1 MAEAESEIPRK
12 VALFSGHMIDRSD
25 RKAPRFPPGR
35 EPIAAAA
42 IAKALA
48 DLDIGASDLA
58 ICGGACGGDLLFADA
73 ALARAARLEIYI
85 PFEEPQ
91 FLANSVEFADG
102 FADPPWTAR
111 FEGAK
116 ARGSLHIAAR
126 ELGPTVAGED
136 PYGRKISGCSTPP
149 RVSARKSST
158 SSVCGMGRAAT
169 MRAGRAICGTRS
181 GNAAAARSGSRSR
194 SCDRR
199 RECPLRSAGRPVK
212 EAI

>member
-12 VALFSGHMIDRSD
+12 VALFSGHMIDRSG
-25 RKAPRFPPGR
+25 RKTPRFPPGR

-48 DLDIGASDLA
+48 DLDIGANDLA

-91 FLANSVEFADG
+91 FLANSVGFADG

-136 PYGRKISGCSTPP
+136 PYGRNNLWMLEAASRFGAEKLDFICLWDGQGGDD
-149 RVSARKSST
+149 AGGT
-158 SSVCGMGRAAT
+158 SDMW
-169 MRAGRAICGTRS
+169 
-181 GNAAAARSGSRSR
+181 
-194 SCDRR
+194 DK
-199 RECPLRSAGRPVK
+199 VK
-212 EAI
+212 ERGGRTIWLEVQKLWPSS